1 MLYSES
7 VEVTTISH
15 MVRYILSSWTNE
27 MRKGEKLS
35 HNRDLNRPG
44 LNNQATT
51 GNVKTD
57 RALWDRYLTGQTL
70 STK

>member
-1 MLYSES
+1 
-7 VEVTTISH
+7 
-15 MVRYILSSWTNE
+15 
-27 MRKGEKLS
+27 MRKGDKLS